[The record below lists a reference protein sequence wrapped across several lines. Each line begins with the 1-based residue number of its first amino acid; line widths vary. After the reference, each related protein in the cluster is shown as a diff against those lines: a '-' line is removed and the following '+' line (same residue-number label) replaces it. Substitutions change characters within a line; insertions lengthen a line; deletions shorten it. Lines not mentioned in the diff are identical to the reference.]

1 MKKNFF
7 IILLIILFF
16 VSCKKE
22 KTPEELEQNKLLE
35 LVNDVRK
42 KGCKCG
48 NTDMPAVGTLVWSN
62 LLTIAAQNHS
72 LDMSNND
79 FFSHTG
85 SDGKSPSDRI
95 SQTGYK
101 YSTWGENIYMEGG
114 MGNSSSSAENAFN
127 AWLQSEGHCKNIMN
141 GSFTQMGAAKTYN
154 QDRNSTYWTQVFGK
168 PKE

>member
-1 MKKNFF
+1 MKKIVF
-7 IILLIILFF
+7 IIFLIFLFT

-22 KTPEELEQNKLLE
+22 KTSEEIEQDKLLE

-42 KGCKCG
+42 KGCMCG
-48 NTDMPAVGTLVWSN
+48 NTNMPAVDPLTWN
-62 LLTIAAQNHS
+62 DLLATAAQNHS
-72 LDMSNND
+72 NDMSDND

-95 SQTGYK
+95 DKTGYK

-114 MGNSSSSAENAFN
+114 MGNSTSSAENAFN
-127 AWLQSEGHCKNIMN
+127 AWLKSEGHCKNIMN
-141 GSFTQMGAAKTYN
+141 GSFTEMGAAKTYN

-168 PKE
+168 PKQ